1 MSIEIGNSSIGEVY
15 AGLDGISEIYKG
27 SDLVWSAYSPEINY
41 IFRNIDENGNL
52 TLATGNLED
61 SSEITKIGDYGMFC
75 SFYDCTGL
83 TGSVSFPNLT
93 IVGFRGMQK
102 AFYGCTG
109 LTGSVSFPNLKTVGN
124 YGLTNCFYR
133 CLRLDGEINF
143 NELTSISADGLNC
156 SFLSC
161 QGITGPVYFTKLNS
175 INARGL
181 YQCFGYCY
189 SLGSI
194 YFYSLNSS
202 SFGKST
208 NQFYMMLLGVSGCTV
223 HFPSNLQSVIGSWS
237 DVTTG
242 FNGTNTTVL
251 FDLPATE

>member
-1 MSIEIGNSSIGEVY
+1 MSIEIGGSSIGEVY
-15 AGLDGISEIYKG
+15 VGDKAISEIYKG
-27 SDLVWSAYSPEINY
+27 SDLVWSAYAPEINY
-41 IFRNIDENGNL
+41 VFRNIDENGNL
-52 TLATGNLED
+52 TLATGDLED
-61 SSEITKIGDYGMFC
+61 ASEITKIGDYGMF
-75 SFYDCTGL
+75 S
-83 TGSVSFPNLT
+83 S
-93 IVGFRGMQK
+93 
-102 AFYGCTG
+102 FYGCTG
-109 LTGSVSFPNLKTVGN
+109 LTGSVSFPNLTSVGFRGMQKAFYGCSGLTGSVSFPNLKTVGSS
-124 YGLTNCFYR
+124 GLLNCFYR

-143 NELTSISADGLNC
+143 NELTSIGVDGLNC

-161 QGITGPVYFTKLNS
+161 QGITGPIYFTKLNN

-181 YQCFGYCY
+181 YQCFSYCH

-202 SFGKST
+202 SFGKNT
-208 NQFYMMLLGVSGCTV
+208 NQFNLMLLGVSGCTV